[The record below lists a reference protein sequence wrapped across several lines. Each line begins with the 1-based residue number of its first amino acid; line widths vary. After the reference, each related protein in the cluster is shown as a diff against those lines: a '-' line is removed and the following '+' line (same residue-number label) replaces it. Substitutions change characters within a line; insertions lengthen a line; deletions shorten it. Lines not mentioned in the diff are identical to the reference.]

1 MRPVTEVTCVGGTV
15 PALEP
20 VPVLDRAGVPYE
32 VPLRLPPDG
41 ALS

>member
-1 MRPVTEVTCVGGTV
+1 MRSVTEVTCVDGTV
-15 PALEP
+15 LAFEP

-32 VPLRLPPDG
+32 VTLRRLRDG